1 MANTDSKVT
10 IHMVAS
16 LDSFIARKDGSVDWM
31 ETSAEFAEGETMEP
45 EFVEA
50 FLG

>member
-16 LDSFIARKDGSVDWM
+16 LDGFIARKDG
-31 ETSAEFAEGETMEP
+31 AREGIAH
-45 EFVEA
+45 V
-50 FLG
+50 LGERMGHTQWHV